1 MANKK
6 WYEKVIDVC
15 EALDWRVST
24 PKENDSCWEFEKFS
38 PAEEDFCFTVYAK
51 NLVELKAELQY
62 YYENFDREDHVYD
75 LLEAKRNGFR
85 GVPDL
90 DTLVQDSQDIE
101 DMLEELAME
110 VTKIK

>member
-6 WYEKVIDVC
+6 WYEKVVETAEKLGWAVYRD
-15 EALDWRVST
+15 EEQS
-24 PKENDSCWEFEKFS
+24 KYWEFEKSS
-38 PAEEDFCFTVYAK
+38 PAGEDFYFTVYAK
-51 NLVELKAELQY
+51 NLAEFKAELQW
-62 YYENFDREDHVYD
+62 YYENFDREDHVFG

>member
-1 MANKK
+1 MAS
-6 WYEKVIDVC
+6 WYDKVADVC
-15 EALDWRVST
+15 EDLDWMVST

-38 PAEEDFCFTVYAK
+38 PAGEDFCFTVYAK
-51 NLVELKAELQY
+51 NLVELKAELQSY
-62 YYENFDREDHVYD
+62 YDYFDREDHVFG

-90 DTLVQDSQDIE
+90 DTLVEDSQAIE

>member
-1 MANKK
+1 MAKK
-6 WYEKVIDVC
+6 WYKKIVEV
-15 EALDWRVST
+15 A
-24 PKENDSCWEFEKFS
+24 ENLEWHVYRDTEDSQYWEFEKFS
-38 PAEEDFCFTVYAK
+38 PAEEDFCFSVTAK
-51 NLVELKAELQY
+51 NLAELKAELQC
-62 YYENFDREDHVYD
+62 YYEDFDREDHVFG

-90 DTLVQDSQDIE
+90 DTLVKDSQDIE

>member
-6 WYEKVIDVC
+6 WYEKVVDVC
-15 EALDWRVST
+15 EDLGWTVYRDEELS
-24 PKENDSCWEFEKFS
+24 KYWEFEKFS
-38 PAEEDFCFTVYAK
+38 PAGEDFCFTVYAK
-51 NLVELKAELQY
+51 NLVELKAELQSY
-62 YYENFDREDHVYD
+62 YDYFDREDHVFG

-85 GVPDL
+85 DVPDL

>member
-1 MANKK
+1 MES
-6 WYEKVIDVC
+6 WYSKVADVC

-24 PKENDSCWEFEKFS
+24 PKENDSCWEFEKYS
-38 PAEEDFCFTVYAK
+38 PAGEDFCFSIIAK
-51 NLVELKAELQY
+51 NLAELKGELQY
-62 YYENFDREDHVYD
+62 YYENFDREDHVYE

-90 DTLVQDSQDIE
+90 DTLVEDSQAIE

>member
-1 MANKK
+1 MAS
-6 WYEKVIDVC
+6 WCDKVVDVC
-15 EALDWRVST
+15 EALDWKVST
-24 PKENDSCWEFEKFS
+24 PKGNDSYWEFEKFS
-38 PAEEDFCFTVYAK
+38 PAEEDFCFSIQAK
-51 NLVELKAELQY
+51 NLTELKAELQY
-62 YYENFDREDHVYD
+62 YYETFDREDHVYE

>member
-1 MANKK
+1 MKKK
-6 WYEKVIDVC
+6 WYEKVV
-15 EALDWRVST
+15 EVA
-24 PKENDSCWEFEKFS
+24 ENLGWHVYRDTEDSQYWDFEKYS
-38 PAEEDFCFTVYAK
+38 PAGEDFCFSITAET
-51 NLVELKAELQY
+51 LTELKGELQS
-62 YYENFDREDHVYD
+62 YYEDFDREDHVFE

-90 DTLVQDSQDIE
+90 DTLVEDSHAIE

>member
-1 MANKK
+1 MAS
-6 WYEKVIDVC
+6 WYDKVVDVC
-15 EALDWRVST
+15 EVLDWSVST
-24 PKENDSCWEFEKFS
+24 PKENDPYWEFEKFS
-38 PAEEDFCFTVYAK
+38 PAGEDFYFTVYAK
-51 NLVELKAELQY
+51 NLVELKAELQSY
-62 YYENFDREDHVYD
+62 YDYFDREDHVFE
-75 LLEAKRNGFR
+75 LLAAKRNGFS

>member
-1 MANKK
+1 MAKK
-6 WYEKVIDVC
+6 WYEKVV
-15 EALDWRVST
+15 RVA
-24 PKENDSCWEFEKFS
+24 ENLGWCVYRDTEDSQYWEFEKSS
-38 PAEEDFCFTVYAK
+38 PAGEDFCFSITVK
-51 NLVELKAELQY
+51 TLPELKAELQSY
-62 YYENFDREDHVYD
+62 YKDFDREDHVFG

-101 DMLEELAME
+101 DMLEELAVE

>member
-1 MANKK
+1 MAK
-6 WYEKVIDVC
+6 WYEQVVETAEK
-15 EALDWRVST
+15 LDWTVYRDEEQS
-24 PKENDSCWEFEKFS
+24 EYWEFEKSS
-38 PAEEDFCFTVYAK
+38 PAGEDFCFTVYAK

-62 YYENFDREDHVYD
+62 YYENFDREDHVYE
-75 LLEAKRNGFR
+75 LLEAKRNGFQ

-101 DMLEELAME
+101 DMLEELAVE

>member
-1 MANKK
+1 MES
-6 WYEKVIDVC
+6 WYSKVTDVC

-24 PKENDSCWEFEKFS
+24 PKEDDPCWEFEKYS
-38 PAEEDFCFTVYAK
+38 PAGEDFCFSVYA
-51 NLVELKAELQY
+51 NTLAELKAELQS
-62 YYENFDREDHVYD
+62 YYEDFDREDHVFG

-101 DMLEELAME
+101 DMLEELAVE

>member
-6 WYEKVIDVC
+6 WYEKVV
-15 EALDWRVST
+15 ESV
-24 PKENDSCWEFEKFS
+24 ENLGWTIYRDEELSECWEFEKFS
-38 PAEEDFCFTVYAK
+38 PAGEDFCFTVYAK
-51 NLVELKAELQY
+51 NLVELKAELQS
-62 YYENFDREDHVYD
+62 YYEDFDREDHVFE

-101 DMLEELAME
+101 DMLEALAME